1 MNKFKKAESI
11 KTYLEENFE
20 ILTNYSKFQESELA
34 KEIRKN
40 AEEVNIFAI
49 EDYIYNLDYR
59 KLELVEHTCISIFEY
74 YCKNCKSTLLEV
86 IELYKNE
93 WRNLHILFRLFFNE
107 RPTSVKNSPVLNFIG
122 SIEKSLDDMT
132 ELEIDKYLDILF
144 NSDNNIFLYKALI
157 TNDKYLFD
165 KTIGL
170 MFELGERTKR
180 KDKGRVIC
188 EAFIDIK
195 ESYYIYYKEEMLNM
209 LTTMNFLEFL
219 EEFKFN
225 SHSPGSPVDSVE
237 LRHINQALQ
246 YILASYRY
254 DGETLLKILNIFNYN
269 VNVSATRFVK
279 LLIGSSL
286 CGNNGTLNV
295 MDEVFAEIAHTL
307 KSKNKTSFYFES
319 ICDNLVDHA
328 VKRMMDLDAVNGS
341 YGEKNVITTIL
352 KMGFMGGIVDNS
364 NFNNYIRR
372 IKIPCAVYNL
382 EPVQDKYY
390 GITNTLS
397 YQIVINVLDFYIV
410 HKEITCSLE
419 SLLEELELP
428 VEKLNSC
435 LTPVRLSNF
444 FNLDRGDYAD
454 DTSRKYYNKNYLN
467 LVEQKDYINHLAEV
481 LNKDVVIN
489 GRDLRRYGRDFIT
502 TSKFVR
508 EVNQADFFNV
518 KLQLLEEIINK
529 TNNPTFTSESDY
541 VMDAFY
547 EGILQGLVSI
557 DCNETLKGK
566 FIDDLIQLAWK
577 TKTYNELSFV
587 LKRKDYYTAYTF
599 SK

>member
-49 EDYIYNLDYR
+49 ESYVYNLEYK
-59 KLELVEHTCISIFEY
+59 KLDLIEHTCISIFEY

-86 IELYKNE
+86 AELYKKD
-93 WRNLHILFRLFFNE
+93 WRNLHMLFCLFFNE

-132 ELEIDKYLDILF
+132 EIEIVKYLDILF
-144 NSDNNIFLYKALI
+144 NSDYNIFLYKALI
-157 TNDKYLFD
+157 TNDKHLFD
-165 KTIGL
+165 KVIGL
-170 MFELGERTKR
+170 MFELGKRTNR
-180 KDKGRVIC
+180 KNKGKVIHK
-188 EAFIDIK
+188 AFIDIK
-195 ESYYIYYKEEMLNM
+195 EDYYIYYREEMLNM
-209 LTTMNFLEFL
+209 LSTMNFLKTL
-219 EEFKFN
+219 EKFDFN
-225 SHSPGSPVDSVE
+225 SYTPGSPVNSEE
-237 LRHINQALQ
+237 LRYINQALQ
-246 YILASYRY
+246 YILASYRF
-254 DGETLLKILNIFNYN
+254 DGETLLKIIDIFDNSAN
-269 VNVSATRFVK
+269 LTATRFVM

-286 CGNNGTLNV
+286 CGINGTLNV

-328 VKRMMDLDAVNGS
+328 VKRMMDLDAVNGN
-341 YGEKNVITTIL
+341 YGEKNVIINIL

-372 IKIPCAVYNL
+372 IKVPCAVYNL
-382 EPVQDKYY
+382 EPVQDRYY

-444 FNLDRGDYAD
+444 FKLERGDYS

-467 LVEQKDYINHLAEV
+467 LEEQKDYVDYLAKV
-481 LNKDVVIN
+481 LNKDTVIN
-489 GRDLRRYGRDFIT
+489 GRELRRYGRDFIT
-502 TSKFVR
+502 ISKFVR
-508 EVNQADFFNV
+508 EVDQSDFFSA

-529 TNNPTFTSESDY
+529 ANNPVFTSENEY
-541 VMDAFY
+541 VMDGFY

-557 DCNETLKGK
+557 RCHETLKGK
-566 FIDDLIQLAWK
+566 FINDLIQLAWK
-577 TKTYNELSFV
+577 TKTYNELSLV

>member
-49 EDYIYNLDYR
+49 ESYVYNLEYK
-59 KLELVEHTCISIFEY
+59 KLDLIEHTCISIFEY
-74 YCKNCKSTLLEV
+74 YCKNCKTTLLEV
-86 IELYKNE
+86 AELYKKD
-93 WRNLHILFRLFFNE
+93 WRNLHMLFCLFFNE

-132 ELEIDKYLDILF
+132 EIEIVKYLDILF
-144 NSDNNIFLYKALI
+144 NSDYNIFLYKALI
-157 TNDKYLFD
+157 TNDKHLFD
-165 KTIGL
+165 KVIGL
-170 MFELGERTKR
+170 MFELGKRTNR
-180 KDKGRVIC
+180 KNKGKVIHK
-188 EAFIDIK
+188 AFIDIK
-195 ESYYIYYKEEMLNM
+195 EDYYIYYREEMLNM
-209 LTTMNFLEFL
+209 LSTMNFLKTL
-219 EEFKFN
+219 EKFDFN
-225 SHSPGSPVDSVE
+225 SYTPGSPVNSEE
-237 LRHINQALQ
+237 LRYINQALQ
-246 YILASYRY
+246 YILASYRF
-254 DGETLLKILNIFNYN
+254 DGETLLKIIDIFDNSAN
-269 VNVSATRFVK
+269 LTATRFVM

-286 CGNNGTLNV
+286 CGINGTLNV

-328 VKRMMDLDAVNGS
+328 VKRMMDLDAVNGN
-341 YGEKNVITTIL
+341 YGEKNVIINIL

-372 IKIPCAVYNL
+372 IKVPCAVYNL
-382 EPVQDKYY
+382 EPVQDRYY

-444 FNLDRGDYAD
+444 FKLERGDYS

-467 LVEQKDYINHLAEV
+467 LEEQKDYVDYLAKV
-481 LNKDVVIN
+481 LNKDTVIN
-489 GRDLRRYGRDFIT
+489 GRELRRYGRDFIT
-502 TSKFVR
+502 ISKFVR
-508 EVNQADFFNV
+508 EVDQSDFFSA

-529 TNNPTFTSESDY
+529 ANNPVFTSENEY
-541 VMDAFY
+541 VMDGFY

-557 DCNETLKGK
+557 RCHETLKGK
-566 FIDDLIQLAWK
+566 FINDLIQLAWK
-577 TKTYNELSFV
+577 TKTYNELSLV
-587 LKRKDYYTAYTF
+587 IKRKDYYTAYTF

>member
-49 EDYIYNLDYR
+49 EDYIYNLYYK

-86 IELYKNE
+86 AELYKKD

-132 ELEIDKYLDILF
+132 GLEIAKYLDILL

-165 KTIGL
+165 KAIGL
-170 MFELGERTKR
+170 MFELEERIKR
-180 KDKGRVIC
+180 KNKGKVIY

-209 LTTMNFLEFL
+209 LTTTNFLETL
-219 EEFKFN
+219 EEFNLN
-225 SHSPGSPVDSVE
+225 SYSLGPVDSEE

-269 VNVSATRFVK
+269 VNINAARFVK

-286 CGNNGTLNV
+286 CNNNGTLNV
-295 MDEVFAEIAHTL
+295 MDEAFAEIAHTL

-328 VKRMMDLDAVNGS
+328 VKRMMDFDAVNGS
-341 YGEKNVITTIL
+341 YSEKNIIVNIL

-382 EPVQDKYY
+382 EPVQDRYY
-390 GITNTLS
+390 SISNTLS
-397 YQIVINVLDFYIV
+397 YQIVINVLDFYNV
-410 HKEITCSLE
+410 HKEITSSLE
-419 SLLEELELP
+419 SLLEELEIP

-435 LTPVRLSNF
+435 LIPVRLSSF
-444 FNLDRGDYAD
+444 FNLDRGDYTD
-454 DTSRKYYNKNYLN
+454 NTSRKYYNKNYLN
-467 LVEQKDYINHLAEV
+467 LVEQKDFINHLAEV
-481 LNKDVVIN
+481 LNKDVVVN

-508 EVNQADFFNV
+508 EVDQTDFFSA

-529 TNNPTFTSESDY
+529 TNNPIFTSEDDY
-541 VMDAFY
+541 IMDAFY

-557 DCNETLKGK
+557 RCNETLKGK

-577 TKTYNELSFV
+577 TKTYNELSLV

>member
-49 EDYIYNLDYR
+49 EDYIYNLYYK

-86 IELYKNE
+86 AELYKKD
-93 WRNLHILFRLFFNE
+93 WRNLNILFRLFFNG

-122 SIEKSLDDMT
+122 SIEKPLDVMT
-132 ELEIDKYLDILF
+132 ELEIAKYLDILL

-157 TNDKYLFD
+157 TNDKYLFN
-165 KTIGL
+165 KAIGL
-170 MFELGERTKR
+170 MFKLEERTKR
-180 KDKGRVIC
+180 KNKGKVIY

-209 LTTMNFLEFL
+209 LTTTNFLETL
-219 EEFKFN
+219 EEFKLN
-225 SHSPGSPVDSVE
+225 SYSLDPVDSEE

-269 VNVSATRFVK
+269 VNINAARFAK

-286 CGNNGTLNV
+286 CNNNGTLNV

-341 YGEKNVITTIL
+341 YSEKNVIVNIL

-372 IKIPCAVYNL
+372 IKIPCAIYNL
-382 EPVQDKYY
+382 EPVQDRYY
-390 GITNTLS
+390 SISNTLS
-397 YQIVINVLDFYIV
+397 YQIVINVLDFYNV

-419 SLLEELELP
+419 SLLEELEIP

-435 LTPVRLSNF
+435 LIPVRLSSF
-444 FNLDRGDYAD
+444 FNLNRGDYTD
-454 DTSRKYYNKNYLN
+454 NTSRKYYNKNYLN

-481 LNKDVVIN
+481 LNKDVVVN

-502 TSKFVR
+502 TYKFVR
-508 EVNQADFFNV
+508 EVDQTDFFSA

-529 TNNPTFTSESDY
+529 TNNPIFTSEDDY
-541 VMDAFY
+541 IMDAFY

-557 DCNETLKGK
+557 RCNEALKGK

-577 TKTYNELSFV
+577 TKTYNELSLV

>member
-1 MNKFKKAESI
+1 MNKFKKVESI

-49 EDYIYNLDYR
+49 EDYIYNLYYK

-86 IELYKNE
+86 AELYKKD
-93 WRNLHILFRLFFNE
+93 WRNLNILFRLFFNE

-132 ELEIDKYLDILF
+132 GLEIAKYLDILL

-165 KTIGL
+165 KAIGL
-170 MFELGERTKR
+170 MLELEERIKR
-180 KDKGRVIC
+180 KNKGKVIY

-209 LTTMNFLEFL
+209 LTTTNFLETL
-219 EEFKFN
+219 EEFKLN
-225 SHSPGSPVDSVE
+225 SYSLGPVDSEE

-269 VNVSATRFVK
+269 VNINAARFVK

-286 CGNNGTLNV
+286 CNNNGTLNV

-328 VKRMMDLDAVNGS
+328 VKRMMDFDAVNGS
-341 YGEKNVITTIL
+341 YSEKNVIVNIL
-352 KMGFMGGIVDNS
+352 KMGFMGGIIDNS

-382 EPVQDKYY
+382 EPVQDRYY
-390 GITNTLS
+390 SISNTLS
-397 YQIVINVLDFYIV
+397 YQIVINVLDFYNV

-419 SLLEELELP
+419 SLLEELEIP

-435 LTPVRLSNF
+435 LVPVRLSSF
-444 FNLDRGDYAD
+444 LNLYRGDYTD
-454 DTSRKYYNKNYLN
+454 NTSRKYYNKNYLN

-481 LNKDVVIN
+481 LNKDVVVN

-502 TSKFVR
+502 TSKFIR
-508 EVNQADFFNV
+508 EVDQTDFFSA

-529 TNNPTFTSESDY
+529 TNNPIFTSEDDY
-541 VMDAFY
+541 IMDAFY

-557 DCNETLKGK
+557 RCNETLKGK

-577 TKTYNELSFV
+577 TKTYNELSLV

>member
-49 EDYIYNLDYR
+49 EDYIYNLYYK

-86 IELYKNE
+86 AELYKKD
-93 WRNLHILFRLFFNE
+93 WRNLNILFRLFFNE

-132 ELEIDKYLDILF
+132 GLEIAKYLDILL

-165 KTIGL
+165 KAIGL
-170 MFELGERTKR
+170 MFELEERTKR
-180 KDKGRVIC
+180 KNKGKVIY

-195 ESYYIYYKEEMLNM
+195 EGYYIYYKEEMLNM
-209 LTTMNFLEFL
+209 LTTMNFLETL
-219 EEFKFN
+219 EEFKLN
-225 SHSPGSPVDSVE
+225 SYSLGPVDSEE

-269 VNVSATRFVK
+269 VNINAARFVQ

-286 CGNNGTLNV
+286 CNNNGTLNV

-341 YGEKNVITTIL
+341 YSEKNVIVNIL
-352 KMGFMGGIVDNS
+352 KMGFMGSIIDNS

-382 EPVQDKYY
+382 EPVQDRYY
-390 GITNTLS
+390 SISNTLS
-397 YQIVINVLDFYIV
+397 YQIVINVLDFYNV

-419 SLLEELELP
+419 SLLEELEIP
-428 VEKLNSC
+428 AEKLNSC
-435 LTPVRLSNF
+435 LIPVRLSSF
-444 FNLDRGDYAD
+444 FNLDRGDYTD
-454 DTSRKYYNKNYLN
+454 NTSRKYYNKNYLN

-481 LNKDVVIN
+481 LNKDVVVN

-508 EVNQADFFNV
+508 EVDQVDFFGA

-529 TNNPTFTSESDY
+529 TNNPIFTSEDDY
-541 VMDAFY
+541 IMDAFY

-557 DCNETLKGK
+557 RCNETLKGK

-577 TKTYNELSFV
+577 TKTYNELSLV

>member
-49 EDYIYNLDYR
+49 EDYIYNLYYK

-86 IELYKNE
+86 AELYKKD
-93 WRNLHILFRLFFNE
+93 WRNLNILFRLFFNE

-132 ELEIDKYLDILF
+132 GLEIAKYLDILL

-165 KTIGL
+165 KAIGL
-170 MFELGERTKR
+170 MFELEERTKR
-180 KDKGRVIC
+180 KNKGKVIY

-209 LTTMNFLEFL
+209 LTTTNFLEAL
-219 EEFKFN
+219 EEFTFN
-225 SHSPGSPVDSVE
+225 SYSLGPVDSEE

-269 VNVSATRFVK
+269 VNINAARFVQ

-286 CGNNGTLNV
+286 CNNNGTLNV

-341 YGEKNVITTIL
+341 YSEKNVIVNIL
-352 KMGFMGGIVDNS
+352 KMGFMGGIIDNS

-382 EPVQDKYY
+382 EPVQDRYY
-390 GITNTLS
+390 SISNTLS
-397 YQIVINVLDFYIV
+397 YQIVINVLDFYNV

-419 SLLEELELP
+419 SLLEELEIP
-428 VEKLNSC
+428 AEKLNSC
-435 LTPVRLSNF
+435 LIPVRLSSF
-444 FNLDRGDYAD
+444 FNLDRGDYTD
-454 DTSRKYYNKNYLN
+454 NTSRKYYNKNYLN

-481 LNKDVVIN
+481 LNKDVVVN

-508 EVNQADFFNV
+508 EVDQVDFFGA

-529 TNNPTFTSESDY
+529 TNNPIFTSEDDY
-541 VMDAFY
+541 IMDAFY

-557 DCNETLKGK
+557 RCNETLKGK

-577 TKTYNELSFV
+577 TKTYNELSLV

>member
-49 EDYIYNLDYR
+49 EDYIYNLYYK

-86 IELYKNE
+86 AELYKKD
-93 WRNLHILFRLFFNE
+93 WRNLNILFRLFFNE

-132 ELEIDKYLDILF
+132 GLEIAKYLDILL

-165 KTIGL
+165 KAIGL
-170 MFELGERTKR
+170 MFELEERTKR
-180 KDKGRVIC
+180 KNKGKVIY

-195 ESYYIYYKEEMLNM
+195 EGYYIYYKEEMLNM
-209 LTTMNFLEFL
+209 LTTTNFLEAL
-219 EEFKFN
+219 EEFTFN
-225 SHSPGSPVDSVE
+225 SYSLGPVDSEE

-269 VNVSATRFVK
+269 VNINAARFVQ

-286 CGNNGTLNV
+286 CNNNGTLNV

-341 YGEKNVITTIL
+341 YSEKNVIVNIL
-352 KMGFMGGIVDNS
+352 KMGFMGGIIDNS

-382 EPVQDKYY
+382 EPVQDRYY
-390 GITNTLS
+390 SISNTLS
-397 YQIVINVLDFYIV
+397 YQIVINVLDFYNV

-419 SLLEELELP
+419 SLLEELEIP
-428 VEKLNSC
+428 AEKLNSC
-435 LTPVRLSNF
+435 LIPVRLSSF
-444 FNLDRGDYAD
+444 FNLDRGDYTD
-454 DTSRKYYNKNYLN
+454 NTSRKYYNKNYLN
-467 LVEQKDYINHLAEV
+467 LVEQKDYISHLAEV
-481 LNKDVVIN
+481 LNKDVVVN

-508 EVNQADFFNV
+508 EVDQTDFFSV

-529 TNNPTFTSESDY
+529 TNNPIFTSEDDY
-541 VMDAFY
+541 IMDAFY

-557 DCNETLKGK
+557 RCNETLKGK

-577 TKTYNELSFV
+577 TKTYNELSLV

>member
-49 EDYIYNLDYR
+49 EDYIYNLYYK

-86 IELYKNE
+86 AELYKKD
-93 WRNLHILFRLFFNE
+93 WRNLNILFRLFFNE

-132 ELEIDKYLDILF
+132 GLEIAKYLDILL

-165 KTIGL
+165 KAIGL
-170 MFELGERTKR
+170 MFELEERTKR
-180 KDKGRVIC
+180 KNKGKVIY

-195 ESYYIYYKEEMLNM
+195 EGYYIYYKEEMLNM
-209 LTTMNFLEFL
+209 LTTMNFLETL
-219 EEFKFN
+219 EEFKLN
-225 SHSPGSPVDSVE
+225 SYSLGPVDSEE

-269 VNVSATRFVK
+269 VNINAARFVQ

-286 CGNNGTLNV
+286 CNNNGTLNI

-341 YGEKNVITTIL
+341 YSEKNVIVNIL
-352 KMGFMGGIVDNS
+352 KMGFMGGIIDNS

-382 EPVQDKYY
+382 EPVQDRYY
-390 GITNTLS
+390 SISNTLS
-397 YQIVINVLDFYIV
+397 YQIVINVLDFYNV

-419 SLLEELELP
+419 SLLEELEIP
-428 VEKLNSC
+428 AEKLNSC
-435 LTPVRLSNF
+435 LIPVRLSSF
-444 FNLDRGDYAD
+444 FNLDRGDYTD
-454 DTSRKYYNKNYLN
+454 NTSRKYYNKNYLN

-481 LNKDVVIN
+481 LNKDVVVN

-508 EVNQADFFNV
+508 EVDQTDFFSV
-518 KLQLLEEIINK
+518 KLKLLEEIINK
-529 TNNPTFTSESDY
+529 TNNPIFTSEDDY
-541 VMDAFY
+541 IMDAFY

-557 DCNETLKGK
+557 RCNETLKGK

-577 TKTYNELSFV
+577 TKTYNELSLV

>member
-49 EDYIYNLDYR
+49 EDYIYNLYYK

-86 IELYKNE
+86 AELYKKD
-93 WRNLHILFRLFFNE
+93 WRNLNILFRLFFNE

-132 ELEIDKYLDILF
+132 GLEIAKYLDILL

-165 KTIGL
+165 KAIGL
-170 MFELGERTKR
+170 MFELEERTKR
-180 KDKGRVIC
+180 KNKGKVIY

-195 ESYYIYYKEEMLNM
+195 EGYYIYYKEEMLNM
-209 LTTMNFLEFL
+209 LTTMNFLETL
-219 EEFKFN
+219 EEFKLN
-225 SHSPGSPVDSVE
+225 SYSLGPVDSEE

-269 VNVSATRFVK
+269 VNINAARFVQ

-286 CGNNGTLNV
+286 CNNNGTLNV

-341 YGEKNVITTIL
+341 YSEKNVIVNIL
-352 KMGFMGGIVDNS
+352 KMGFMGGIIDNS

-382 EPVQDKYY
+382 EPVQDRYY
-390 GITNTLS
+390 SISNTLS
-397 YQIVINVLDFYIV
+397 YQIVINVLDFYNV

-419 SLLEELELP
+419 SLLEELEIP
-428 VEKLNSC
+428 AEKLNSC
-435 LTPVRLSNF
+435 LIPVRLSSF
-444 FNLDRGDYAD
+444 FNLDRGDYTD
-454 DTSRKYYNKNYLN
+454 NTSRKYYNKNYLN

-481 LNKDVVIN
+481 LNKDVVVN

-508 EVNQADFFNV
+508 EVDQVDFFGA

-529 TNNPTFTSESDY
+529 TNNPIFTSEDDY
-541 VMDAFY
+541 IMDAFY

-557 DCNETLKGK
+557 RCNETLKGK

-577 TKTYNELSFV
+577 TKTYNELSLV

>member
-49 EDYIYNLDYR
+49 EDYIYNLYYK

-86 IELYKNE
+86 AELYKKD

-132 ELEIDKYLDILF
+132 GLEIAKYLDILL

-165 KTIGL
+165 KAIGL
-170 MFELGERTKR
+170 MFELEERIKR
-180 KDKGRVIC
+180 KNKGKVIY

-209 LTTMNFLEFL
+209 LTTTNFLETL
-219 EEFKFN
+219 EEFNLN
-225 SHSPGSPVDSVE
+225 SYSLGPVDSEE

-269 VNVSATRFVK
+269 VNINAARFVK

-286 CGNNGTLNV
+286 CNNNGTLNV
-295 MDEVFAEIAHTL
+295 MDEAFAEIAHTL

-328 VKRMMDLDAVNGS
+328 VKRMMDFDAVNGS
-341 YGEKNVITTIL
+341 YSEKNVIVNIL

-382 EPVQDKYY
+382 EPVQDRYY
-390 GITNTLS
+390 SISNTLS
-397 YQIVINVLDFYIV
+397 YQIVINVLDFYNV
-410 HKEITCSLE
+410 HKEITSSLE
-419 SLLEELELP
+419 SLLEELEIP

-435 LTPVRLSNF
+435 LIPVRLSSF
-444 FNLDRGDYAD
+444 FNLDRGDYTD
-454 DTSRKYYNKNYLN
+454 NTSRKYYNKNYLN

-481 LNKDVVIN
+481 LNKDVVVN

-508 EVNQADFFNV
+508 EVDQTDFFSA

-529 TNNPTFTSESDY
+529 TNNPIFTSEDDY
-541 VMDAFY
+541 IMDAFY

-557 DCNETLKGK
+557 RCNETLKGK

-577 TKTYNELSFV
+577 TKTYNELSLV

>member
-49 EDYIYNLDYR
+49 EDYIYNLYYR

-86 IELYKNE
+86 AELYKKD

-132 ELEIDKYLDILF
+132 GLEIAKYLDILL

-165 KTIGL
+165 KAIGL
-170 MFELGERTKR
+170 MFELEERIKR
-180 KDKGRVIC
+180 KNKGKVIY

-209 LTTMNFLEFL
+209 LTTTNFLETL
-219 EEFKFN
+219 EEFKLN
-225 SHSPGSPVDSVE
+225 SYSLGPVDSEE
-237 LRHINQALQ
+237 LRYINQALQ

-269 VNVSATRFVK
+269 VNINATRFVK

-286 CGNNGTLNV
+286 CNNNGTLNV

-341 YGEKNVITTIL
+341 YSEKNVIVNIL
-352 KMGFMGGIVDNS
+352 KMGFMGGIIDNS

-382 EPVQDKYY
+382 EPVQDRYY
-390 GITNTLS
+390 SISNTLS
-397 YQIVINVLDFYIV
+397 YQIVINVLDFYNV

-419 SLLEELELP
+419 SLLEELEIP

-435 LTPVRLSNF
+435 LIPVRLSSF
-444 FNLDRGDYAD
+444 FNLDRGDYT
-454 DTSRKYYNKNYLN
+454 DTSRKYYNRNYLN

-481 LNKDVVIN
+481 LNKDVVVN

-508 EVNQADFFNV
+508 EVDQTDFFSA

-529 TNNPTFTSESDY
+529 TNNPIFTSEDDY
-541 VMDAFY
+541 IMDAFY

-557 DCNETLKGK
+557 RCNETLKGK

-577 TKTYNELSFV
+577 TKTYNELSLV

>member
-49 EDYIYNLDYR
+49 EDYIYNLYYK
-59 KLELVEHTCISIFEY
+59 KLELIEHTCISIFEY

-86 IELYKNE
+86 AELYKKD
-93 WRNLHILFRLFFNE
+93 WRNLNILFRLFFNE

-132 ELEIDKYLDILF
+132 GLEIAKYLDILL

-165 KTIGL
+165 KAIGL
-170 MFELGERTKR
+170 MFELEERIKR
-180 KDKGRVIC
+180 KNKGKVIY

-209 LTTMNFLEFL
+209 LTTTNFLETL
-219 EEFKFN
+219 EEFKLN
-225 SHSPGSPVDSVE
+225 SYSLGPVDSEE
-237 LRHINQALQ
+237 LRYINQALQ

-269 VNVSATRFVK
+269 VNINATRFVK

-286 CGNNGTLNV
+286 CNNNGTLNV

-341 YGEKNVITTIL
+341 YSEKNVIVNIL
-352 KMGFMGGIVDNS
+352 KMGFMGGIIDNS

-382 EPVQDKYY
+382 EPVQDRYY
-390 GITNTLS
+390 SISNTLS
-397 YQIVINVLDFYIV
+397 YQIVINVLDFYNV

-419 SLLEELELP
+419 SLLEELEIP

-435 LTPVRLSNF
+435 LVPVRLSSF
-444 FNLDRGDYAD
+444 FNLDRGDYTD
-454 DTSRKYYNKNYLN
+454 NTSRKYYNKNYLN

-481 LNKDVVIN
+481 LNKDVVVN

-508 EVNQADFFNV
+508 EVDQTDFFSV
-518 KLQLLEEIINK
+518 KLHLLEKIINK
-529 TNNPTFTSESDY
+529 TNNPIFTSEDDY
-541 VMDAFY
+541 IMDAFY

-557 DCNETLKGK
+557 RRNETLKGK

-577 TKTYNELSFV
+577 TKTYNELSLV

>member
-49 EDYIYNLDYR
+49 ESYVYNLEYK
-59 KLELVEHTCISIFEY
+59 KLDLIEHTCISIFEY
-74 YCKNCKSTLLEV
+74 YCKNCKTTLLEV
-86 IELYKNE
+86 AELYKKD
-93 WRNLHILFRLFFNE
+93 WRNLHMLFCLFFNE

-132 ELEIDKYLDILF
+132 EIEIVKYLDILF
-144 NSDNNIFLYKALI
+144 NSDYNIFLYKALI
-157 TNDKYLFD
+157 TNDKHLFD
-165 KTIGL
+165 KVIGL
-170 MFELGERTKR
+170 MFELGKRTNR
-180 KDKGRVIC
+180 KNKGKVIHK
-188 EAFIDIK
+188 AFIDIK
-195 ESYYIYYKEEMLNM
+195 EDYYIYYREEMLNM
-209 LTTMNFLEFL
+209 LSTMNFLKTL
-219 EEFKFN
+219 EKFDFN
-225 SHSPGSPVDSVE
+225 SYTPGSPVNSEE
-237 LRHINQALQ
+237 LRYINQALQ
-246 YILASYRY
+246 YILASYRF
-254 DGETLLKILNIFNYN
+254 DGETLLKIIDIFDNSAN
-269 VNVSATRFVK
+269 LTATRFVM

-286 CGNNGTLNV
+286 CGINGTLNV

-328 VKRMMDLDAVNGS
+328 VKRMMDLDAVNGN
-341 YGEKNVITTIL
+341 YGEKNVIINIL

-372 IKIPCAVYNL
+372 IKVPCAVYNL
-382 EPVQDKYY
+382 EPVQDRYY

-444 FNLDRGDYAD
+444 FKLERGDYS

-467 LVEQKDYINHLAEV
+467 LEEQKDYVDYLAKV
-481 LNKDVVIN
+481 LNKDTVIN
-489 GRDLRRYGRDFIT
+489 GRELRRYGRDFIT
-502 TSKFVR
+502 ISKFVR
-508 EVNQADFFNV
+508 EVDQSDFFSA

-529 TNNPTFTSESDY
+529 ANNPVFTSENEY
-541 VMDAFY
+541 VMDGFY

-557 DCNETLKGK
+557 RCHETLKGK
-566 FIDDLIQLAWK
+566 FINDLIQLAWK
-577 TKTYNELSFV
+577 TKTYNELSLV

>member
-49 EDYIYNLDYR
+49 EDYIYNLYYK

-86 IELYKNE
+86 AELYKKD
-93 WRNLHILFRLFFNE
+93 WRNLNILFRLFFNE

-132 ELEIDKYLDILF
+132 GLEIAKYLDILL

-165 KTIGL
+165 KAIGL
-170 MFELGERTKR
+170 MFELEERTKR
-180 KDKGRVIC
+180 KNKGKVIY

-195 ESYYIYYKEEMLNM
+195 EGYYIYYKEEMLNM
-209 LTTMNFLEFL
+209 LTTMNFLETL
-219 EEFKFN
+219 EEFKLN
-225 SHSPGSPVDSVE
+225 SYSLGPVDSEE

-269 VNVSATRFVK
+269 VNINAARFVQ

-286 CGNNGTLNV
+286 CNNNGTLNV

-341 YGEKNVITTIL
+341 YSEKNVIVNIL
-352 KMGFMGGIVDNS
+352 KMGFMGGIIDNS

-382 EPVQDKYY
+382 EPVQDRYY
-390 GITNTLS
+390 SISNTLS
-397 YQIVINVLDFYIV
+397 YQIVINVLDFYNV

-419 SLLEELELP
+419 SLLEELEIP
-428 VEKLNSC
+428 AEKLNSC
-435 LTPVRLSNF
+435 LIPVRLSSF
-444 FNLDRGDYAD
+444 FNLDRGDYTD
-454 DTSRKYYNKNYLN
+454 NTSRKYYNKNYLN
-467 LVEQKDYINHLAEV
+467 LVEQKDYISHLAEV
-481 LNKDVVIN
+481 LNKDVVVN

-508 EVNQADFFNV
+508 EVDQTDFFSV

-529 TNNPTFTSESDY
+529 TNNPIFTSEDDY
-541 VMDAFY
+541 IMDAFY

-557 DCNETLKGK
+557 RCNETLKGK

-577 TKTYNELSFV
+577 TKTYNELSLV

>member
-49 EDYIYNLDYR
+49 ESYVYNLEYK
-59 KLELVEHTCISIFEY
+59 KLDLIEHTCISIFEY
-74 YCKNCKSTLLEV
+74 YCKNCKTTLLEV
-86 IELYKNE
+86 AELYKKD
-93 WRNLHILFRLFFNE
+93 WRNLHMLFCLFFNE

-132 ELEIDKYLDILF
+132 EIEIVKYLDILF
-144 NSDNNIFLYKALI
+144 NSDYNIFLYKALI
-157 TNDKYLFD
+157 TNDKHLFD
-165 KTIGL
+165 KVIGL
-170 MFELGERTKR
+170 MFELGKRTNR
-180 KDKGRVIC
+180 KNKGKVIHK
-188 EAFIDIK
+188 AFIDIK
-195 ESYYIYYKEEMLNM
+195 EDYYIYYREEMLNM
-209 LTTMNFLEFL
+209 LSTMNFLKTL
-219 EEFKFN
+219 EKFDFN
-225 SHSPGSPVDSVE
+225 SYTPGSPVNSEE
-237 LRHINQALQ
+237 LRYINQALQ
-246 YILASYRY
+246 YILASYRF
-254 DGETLLKILNIFNYN
+254 DGETLLKIIDIFDNSAN
-269 VNVSATRFVK
+269 LTATRFVM

-286 CGNNGTLNV
+286 CGINGTLNV

-328 VKRMMDLDAVNGS
+328 VKRMMDLDAVNGN
-341 YGEKNVITTIL
+341 YGEKNVIINIL

-372 IKIPCAVYNL
+372 IKVPCAVYNL
-382 EPVQDKYY
+382 EPVQDRYY

-444 FNLDRGDYAD
+444 FKLERGDYS

-467 LVEQKDYINHLAEV
+467 LEEQKDYVDYLAKV
-481 LNKDVVIN
+481 LNKDTVIN
-489 GRDLRRYGRDFIT
+489 GRELRRYGRDFIT
-502 TSKFVR
+502 TSKFIR
-508 EVNQADFFNV
+508 EVDQSDFFSA

-529 TNNPTFTSESDY
+529 ANNPVFTSENEY
-541 VMDAFY
+541 VMDGFY

-557 DCNETLKGK
+557 RCHETLKGK
-566 FIDDLIQLAWK
+566 FINDLIQLAWK
-577 TKTYNELSFV
+577 TKTYNELSLV

>member
-49 EDYIYNLDYR
+49 EDYIYNLYYK

-86 IELYKNE
+86 AELYKKD
-93 WRNLHILFRLFFNE
+93 WRNLNILFRLFFNE

-132 ELEIDKYLDILF
+132 GLEIAKYLDILL

-165 KTIGL
+165 KAIGL
-170 MFELGERTKR
+170 MFELEERTKR
-180 KDKGRVIC
+180 KNKGKVIY

-209 LTTMNFLEFL
+209 LTTTNFLEAL
-219 EEFKFN
+219 EEFTFN
-225 SHSPGSPVDSVE
+225 SYSLGPVDSEE

-269 VNVSATRFVK
+269 VNINAARFVQ

-286 CGNNGTLNV
+286 CNNNGTLNV

-341 YGEKNVITTIL
+341 YSEKNVIVNIL
-352 KMGFMGGIVDNS
+352 KMGFMGGIIDNS

-382 EPVQDKYY
+382 EPVQDRYY
-390 GITNTLS
+390 SISNTLS
-397 YQIVINVLDFYIV
+397 YQIVINVLDFYNV

-419 SLLEELELP
+419 SLLEELEIP
-428 VEKLNSC
+428 AEKLNSC
-435 LTPVRLSNF
+435 LIPVRLSSF
-444 FNLDRGDYAD
+444 FNLDRGDYTD
-454 DTSRKYYNKNYLN
+454 NTSRKYYNKNYLN
-467 LVEQKDYINHLAEV
+467 LVEQKDYISHLAEV
-481 LNKDVVIN
+481 LNKDVVVN

-508 EVNQADFFNV
+508 EVDQTDFFSV

-529 TNNPTFTSESDY
+529 TNNPIFTSEDDY
-541 VMDAFY
+541 IMDAFY

-557 DCNETLKGK
+557 RCNETLKGK

-577 TKTYNELSFV
+577 TKTYNELSLV

>member
-49 EDYIYNLDYR
+49 EDYIYNLYYK

-86 IELYKNE
+86 AELYKKD

-132 ELEIDKYLDILF
+132 ELEIDKYLDILL

-165 KTIGL
+165 KAIGL
-170 MFELGERTKR
+170 MFELEERIKR
-180 KDKGRVIC
+180 KNKGKVIY

-209 LTTMNFLEFL
+209 LTTTNFLETL
-219 EEFKFN
+219 EEFNLN
-225 SHSPGSPVDSVE
+225 SYSLGPVDSEE

-269 VNVSATRFVK
+269 VNINAARFVK

-286 CGNNGTLNV
+286 CNNNGTLNV
-295 MDEVFAEIAHTL
+295 MDEAFAEIAHTL

-328 VKRMMDLDAVNGS
+328 VKRMMDFDAVNGS
-341 YGEKNVITTIL
+341 YSEKNVIVNIL

-382 EPVQDKYY
+382 EPVQDRYY
-390 GITNTLS
+390 SISNTLS
-397 YQIVINVLDFYIV
+397 YQIVINVLDFYNV
-410 HKEITCSLE
+410 HKEITSSLE
-419 SLLEELELP
+419 SLLEELEIP

-435 LTPVRLSNF
+435 LIPVRLSSF
-444 FNLDRGDYAD
+444 FNLDRGDHV
-454 DTSRKYYNKNYLN
+454 DTSRKYYNRNYLN

-481 LNKDVVIN
+481 LNKDVVVN

-508 EVNQADFFNV
+508 EVDQTDFFSA

-529 TNNPTFTSESDY
+529 TNNPIFTSEDDY
-541 VMDAFY
+541 IMDAFY

-557 DCNETLKGK
+557 RCNETLKGK

-577 TKTYNELSFV
+577 TKTYNELSLV

>member
-49 EDYIYNLDYR
+49 ESYVYNLEYK
-59 KLELVEHTCISIFEY
+59 KLDLIEHTCISIFEY

-86 IELYKNE
+86 AELYKKD
-93 WRNLHILFRLFFNE
+93 WRNLHMLFCLFFNE

-132 ELEIDKYLDILF
+132 EIEIVKYLDILF
-144 NSDNNIFLYKALI
+144 NSDYNIFLYKALI
-157 TNDKYLFD
+157 TNDKHLFD
-165 KTIGL
+165 KVIGL
-170 MFELGERTKR
+170 MFELGKRTNR
-180 KDKGRVIC
+180 KNKGKVIHK
-188 EAFIDIK
+188 AFIDIK
-195 ESYYIYYKEEMLNM
+195 EDYYIYYREEMLNM
-209 LTTMNFLEFL
+209 LSTMNFLKTL
-219 EEFKFN
+219 EKFDFN
-225 SHSPGSPVDSVE
+225 SYTPGSPVNSEE
-237 LRHINQALQ
+237 LRYINQALQ
-246 YILASYRY
+246 YILASYRF
-254 DGETLLKILNIFNYN
+254 DGETLLKIIDIFDNSAN
-269 VNVSATRFVK
+269 LTATRFVM

-286 CGNNGTLNV
+286 CGINGTLNV

-328 VKRMMDLDAVNGS
+328 VKRMMDLDAVNGN
-341 YGEKNVITTIL
+341 YGEKNVIINIL

-372 IKIPCAVYNL
+372 IKVPCAVYNL
-382 EPVQDKYY
+382 EPVQDRYY

-444 FNLDRGDYAD
+444 FKLERGDYS

-467 LVEQKDYINHLAEV
+467 LEEQKDYVDYLAKV
-481 LNKDVVIN
+481 LNKDTVIN
-489 GRDLRRYGRDFIT
+489 GRELRRYGRDFIT
-502 TSKFVR
+502 ISKFVR
-508 EVNQADFFNV
+508 KVDQSDFFSA

-529 TNNPTFTSESDY
+529 ANNPVFTSENEY
-541 VMDAFY
+541 VMDGFY

-557 DCNETLKGK
+557 RCHETLKGK
-566 FIDDLIQLAWK
+566 FINDLIQLAWK
-577 TKTYNELSFV
+577 TKTYNELSLV

>member
-49 EDYIYNLDYR
+49 EDYIYNLYYK

-86 IELYKNE
+86 AELYKKD
-93 WRNLHILFRLFFNE
+93 WRNLNILFRLFFNE

-132 ELEIDKYLDILF
+132 GLEIAKYLDILL

-165 KTIGL
+165 KAIGL
-170 MFELGERTKR
+170 MFELEERTKR
-180 KDKGRVIC
+180 KNKGKVIY

-209 LTTMNFLEFL
+209 LTTTNFLETL
-219 EEFKFN
+219 EEFKLN
-225 SHSPGSPVDSVE
+225 SYSLGPVDSEE

-269 VNVSATRFVK
+269 VNINAARFVQ

-286 CGNNGTLNV
+286 CNNNGTLNV

-341 YGEKNVITTIL
+341 YSEKNVIVNIL
-352 KMGFMGGIVDNS
+352 KMGFMGSIIDNS

-382 EPVQDKYY
+382 EPVQDRYY
-390 GITNTLS
+390 SISNTLS
-397 YQIVINVLDFYIV
+397 YQIVINVLDFYNV

-419 SLLEELELP
+419 SLLEELEIP
-428 VEKLNSC
+428 AEKLNSC
-435 LTPVRLSNF
+435 LIPVRLSSF
-444 FNLDRGDYAD
+444 FNLDRGDYTD
-454 DTSRKYYNKNYLN
+454 NTSRKYYNKNYLN

-481 LNKDVVIN
+481 LNKDVVVN

-508 EVNQADFFNV
+508 EVDQVDFFGA

-529 TNNPTFTSESDY
+529 TNNPIFTSEDDY
-541 VMDAFY
+541 IMDAFY

-557 DCNETLKGK
+557 RCNETLKGK

-577 TKTYNELSFV
+577 TKTYNELSLV